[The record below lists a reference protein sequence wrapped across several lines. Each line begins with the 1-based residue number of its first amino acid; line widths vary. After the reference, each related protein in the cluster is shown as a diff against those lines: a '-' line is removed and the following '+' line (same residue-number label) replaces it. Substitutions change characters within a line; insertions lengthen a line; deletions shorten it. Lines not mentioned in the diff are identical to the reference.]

1 MTKTTFRHNFSKPF
15 VQVLIG
21 FSKDHESDDR
31 KVFKAQWD
39 LWIRR
44 ADIQPMINDEIKLLH
59 DSGFEGDALDKM
71 FKSCRYYFRTK
82 STNEKDDDKKERKP
96 YVALSKCVLQHMDEH
111 IKTYLGERPE
121 DAYNNYCN
129 QFTQKI
135 KDEIQSL
142 SSETE
147 DSVDDIYKKYKKTY
161 KNRFYV
167 LSKKQ

>member
-1 MTKTTFRHNFSKPF
+1 MSKTTFRHTFSKSF
-15 VQVLIG
+15 VELLSE
-21 FSKDHESDDR
+21 FSKLHESDDR
-31 KVFKAQWD
+31 KVFKSEWD

-44 ADIQPMINDEIKLLH
+44 TDILPMIHDEVKLLRA
-59 DSGFEGDALDKM
+59 SGFEGDALDKM

-82 STNEKDDDKKERKP
+82 NVHDKDDKKQRKP

-111 IKTYLGERPE
+111 IKTQFGERPE
-121 DAYNNYCN
+121 EAYNNYCN
-129 QFTQKI
+129 RFTQKI

-147 DSVDDIYKKYKKTY
+147 DAIDDIYKKYKKTY

-167 LSKKQ
+167 LVKKQ